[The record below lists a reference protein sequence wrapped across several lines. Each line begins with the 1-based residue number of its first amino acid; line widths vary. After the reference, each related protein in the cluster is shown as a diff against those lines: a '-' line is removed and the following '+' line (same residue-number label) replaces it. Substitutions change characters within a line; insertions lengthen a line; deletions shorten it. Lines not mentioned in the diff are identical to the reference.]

1 MRRGFL
7 ILFVVAIISGGG
19 CGTAIVAVERE
30 SSLVCPAG
38 TVIRTPNG
46 ETFTTK
52 EAGMYLRHDIVNL
65 ALDARVKR
73 K

>member
-1 MRRGFL
+1 MRLGL
-7 ILFVVAIISGGG
+7 SILCVGAIISGGG
-19 CGTAIVAVERE
+19 CRTPIVAVERE

-38 TVIRTPNG
+38 TTISTPNG

-52 EAGMYLRHDIVNL
+52 EAGMYLRNDIVNL

>member
-1 MRRGFL
+1 MRLGL
-7 ILFVVAIISGGG
+7 SILCAGAIISGG

-30 SSLVCPAG
+30 SLLACPAG
-38 TVIRTPNG
+38 TVISTPNG

-65 ALDARVKR
+65 ALDARMKR
-73 K
+73 R